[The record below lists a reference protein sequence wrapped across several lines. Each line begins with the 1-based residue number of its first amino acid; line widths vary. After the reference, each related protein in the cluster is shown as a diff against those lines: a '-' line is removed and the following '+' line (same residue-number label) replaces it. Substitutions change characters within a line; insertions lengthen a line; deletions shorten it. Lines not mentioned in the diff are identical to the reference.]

1 MHIHH
6 PTSRRGAHGHE
17 HHDHAHHHEHDGA
30 HHQDHKFT
38 LKIAE
43 QNRLIISIIV
53 TGIVMVVEIVGGV
66 LSNSIALLSDGAHMF
81 THVFALAI
89 SLAAILIAAQKPTY
103 LRTFG
108 LYRAEVLASLL
119 NSVLLFI
126 VTVGIVWE
134 SIRRLQSPESIKTGE
149 MFFIA
154 VIGLAVNLATIF
166 LLRGVSRD
174 DRNIRSAFLHM
185 IADALS
191 SVGVVGGALAIRFT
205 GWAFI
210 DPLLGIAISAL
221 IAVWAW
227 NLFADSVRVLLEIA
241 PRDMAIDRIKEQIMR
256 HDARVVDV
264 SDMHVTEITTGLYNF
279 TAHVEVRGDSLG
291 EASAVIEAINDVL
304 CDHYN
309 IHHTT
314 IQVYRAADAIKKEGN
329 LR

>member
-1 MHIHH
+1 L
-6 PTSRRGAHGHE
+6 T
-17 HHDHAHHHEHDGA
+17 
-30 HHQDHKFT
+30 HKT
-38 LKIAE
+38 AE

-53 TGIVMVVEIVGGV
+53 TGIVMVVEIAGGV

-89 SLAAILIAAQKPTY
+89 SLGAILIAAQKPTY

-119 NSVLLFI
+119 NSVLLFA

-134 SIRRLQSPESIKTGE
+134 SIKRLQSPESIKTGE
-149 MFFIA
+149 MFLIA
-154 VIGLAVNLATIF
+154 VLGLLVNMATIF

-191 SVGVVGGALAIRFT
+191 SVGVVAGALVIRFT
-205 GWAFI
+205 GWTFV
-210 DPLLGIAISAL
+210 DPLLGIVISAL

-241 PRDMAIDRIKEQIMR
+241 PRDMAIDRIREQIMR

-264 SDMHVTEITTGLYNF
+264 SDMHVTEITTGLYNL
-279 TAHVEVRGDSLG
+279 TAHVEVRGDSLN

-314 IQVYRAADAIKKEGN
+314 IQVYRAADTIKREGN
-329 LR
+329 LM